1 MIPHLAQSDIV
12 TASYSISNTIYPKST
27 HRGLGMGKTF
37 PYKMHFT
44 LKLTLARDT
53 CRSTDLIC
61 SSDFKAHKRSHFKS
75 RLCLYDSTFPATDR
89 GLHISTALEKDISY
103 WSIGHRENFVLKLS
117 PVFQIRSYYQILWVF
132 TLPQHGNS

>member
-44 LKLTLARDT
+44 LKFTLARDT

-61 SSDFKAHKRSHFKS
+61 SSDFKAYKRSHFKFT
-75 RLCLYDSTFPATDR
+75 LCSYDSIFLPRTEDFIYPRHQTN
-89 GLHISTALEKDISY
+89 DISFS
-103 WSIGHRENFVLKLS
+103 SIGRQVKKLCFKTLS
-117 PVFQIRSYYQILWVF
+117 SVSKQILLPNIMSFYF
-132 TLPQHGNS
+132 TSA